1 MSEGTIDLGHL
12 FQAISGVLIQNQEE
26 LNQADPINGNHGDHM
41 VQIFRV
47 ATLAALE
54 KQETGL
60 DEAMDYGATLLGQ
73 YEQNG
78 SARVYARGLSL
89 LAEQFRQR
97 GIRLS
102 DLVAYTRRAI
112 KEPEAEKIPGGEET
126 ARAEQGEGARG
137 GEILKALLNA
147 LAAWERTEEQAG
159 EGASS
164 AGQEDPVS
172 GKKSGG
178 LNMSYMLGMGMS
190 YLQAKGKGGERVDIL
205 ADTVV
210 SASPLGK
217 VPHRARSGK
226 LVFTTLLRA
235 LMDSAP

>member
-1 MSEGTIDLGHL
+1 MSEGAVDLGKL
-12 FQAISGVLIQNQEE
+12 FQAISGVLLLNHEE

-41 VQIFRV
+41 VQIFRL
-47 ATLAALE
+47 ATQAALE
-54 KQETGL
+54 KQEAGL
-60 DEAMDYGATLLGQ
+60 DEAMDYGAALLRQ
-73 YEQNG
+73 HEQNG

-102 DLVAYTRRAI
+102 DLVAYTRRAV
-112 KEPEAEKIPGGEET
+112 KESEAEKIPGGEKT
-126 ARAEQGEGARG
+126 ARAEGGEGLRS

-147 LAAWERTEEQAG
+147 LAAWERTEVQVG
-159 EGASS
+159 EGASD
-164 AGQEDPVS
+164 AGQEEPVS
-172 GKKSGG
+172 EKKSSS
-178 LNMSYMLGMGMS
+178 LDMSYILGMGMS

-235 LMDSAP
+235 LLDSTP